1 MKVLLVD
8 DHTLFREGL
17 ALLLAHVDDHVQVL
31 HAATLQQAAAALP
44 QAPDLVLLDLVLPD
58 ARGLDGLFELRRMTE
73 DIPVV
78 VLSGTEDPATMR
90 ACIDA
95 GAMGYIPKTAG
106 SAQMRAALRQVLA
119 GEVAM
124 PQAAE
129 AGAAAPKADPGRL
142 LGLTPRQLDVLRCL
156 VQGKTNKAIARDLGI
171 HADTVK
177 SHVTAVLQALGARN
191 RTEAVYAVRNLSL
204 R

>member
-17 ALLLAHVDDHVQVL
+17 ALLLALVDDHVQVL
-31 HAATLQQAAAALP
+31 HASTLQQAEAALP
-44 QAPDLVLLDLVLPD
+44 LQPDLVLLDLALPGV
-58 ARGLDGLFELRRMTE
+58 RGLDGLHAMRRMTE

-90 ACIDA
+90 ACVDA

-106 SAQMRAALRQVLA
+106 SAHMQAALRLVLA

-129 AGAAAPKADPGRL
+129 AAAPTARADPGRL
-142 LGLTPRQLDVLRCL
+142 LGLTPRQLDVLRGL
-156 VQGKTNKAIARDLGI
+156 VRGKTNKAIARDLGI